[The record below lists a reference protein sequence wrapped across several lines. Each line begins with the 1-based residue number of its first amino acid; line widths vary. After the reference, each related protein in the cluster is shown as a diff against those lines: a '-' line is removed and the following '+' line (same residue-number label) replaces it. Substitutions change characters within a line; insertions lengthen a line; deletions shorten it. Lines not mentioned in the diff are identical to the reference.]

1 MTVTRKILFNKII
14 GYLNHR
20 IGLPELIDW
29 AEQVIMDADFAEQYF
44 DDIRDIVAKIGL
56 ANVRAFGLT
65 WQDCEDFW
73 QRLGY
78 RARVEIVE
86 LV

>member
-1 MTVTRKILFNKII
+1 MVTRKILVNKML

-20 IGLPELIDW
+20 IDLPELIDW
-29 AEQVIMDADFAEQYF
+29 AEQAMMNADFEEPYF

-56 ANVRAFGLT
+56 ANVKAFGLT
-65 WQDCEDFW
+65 WQDCEDFL

-78 RARVEIVE
+78 RARIEVVE
-86 LV
+86 LA